1 MTSRHAPSPSRWG
14 SWLYGTRRRDERGMV
29 AVWVSVSLVAFIMVI
44 GIGVDFAGHAAA
56 SQDARAVAAEAA
68 RAGGQHLTLDSGQAR
83 PDVHA
88 AITAANT
95 YVASSSWTSS
105 AKVTGGDSITV
116 TATGRYET
124 KFISIIGI
132 SSLRVSGTG
141 TAAVKSVLGGAE
153 Q

>member
-1 MTSRHAPSPSRWG
+1 
-14 SWLYGTRRRDERGMV
+14 MV

-56 SQDARAVAAEAA
+56 AQDARAVAAEAA
-68 RAGGQHLTLDSGQAR
+68 RAGGQHLTLDSGHAR
-83 PDVHA
+83 PDVHT

-95 YVASSSWTSS
+95 YVAASPWTSS
-105 AKVTGGDSITV
+105 AKVTAGDSITV

-132 SSLRVSGTG
+132 SSLRVTGTG
-141 TAAVKSVLGGAE
+141 TATVKSVLGGTE

>member
-1 MTSRHAPSPSRWG
+1 MNPRHAPAPTSPGSR
-14 SWLYGTRRRDERGMV
+14 RHERDERGMV

-56 SQDARAVAAEAA
+56 TQDARAVAAEAA

-95 YVASSSWTSS
+95 YAAASTWSST

-116 TATGRYET
+116 TTTGSYPT

-132 SSLRVSGTG
+132 TSLPVSATG
-141 TAAVKSVLGGAE
+141 TATVKSVLGGTE